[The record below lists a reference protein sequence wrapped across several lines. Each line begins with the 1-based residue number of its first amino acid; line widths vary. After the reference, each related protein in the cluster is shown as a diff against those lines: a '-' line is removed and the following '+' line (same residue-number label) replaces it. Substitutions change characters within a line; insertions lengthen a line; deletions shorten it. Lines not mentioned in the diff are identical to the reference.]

1 MFCVVPSLLTTP
13 RSITKLWAKLI
24 PRTQVIVQTLQSQGV
39 VFKYKL
45 LEIWGSDKKYEIL
58 IYKIIFRYYHRLLYN
73 TRPLTDISAV
83 MLAAMLILVKI
94 CYTTDSIQ
102 VVLYKISIQ

>member
-45 LEIWGSDKKYEIL
+45 LEIWV
-58 IYKIIFRYYHRLLYN
+58 LL
-73 TRPLTDISAV
+73 SAYQ
-83 MLAAMLILVKI
+83 K
-94 CYTTDSIQ
+94 
-102 VVLYKISIQ
+102 